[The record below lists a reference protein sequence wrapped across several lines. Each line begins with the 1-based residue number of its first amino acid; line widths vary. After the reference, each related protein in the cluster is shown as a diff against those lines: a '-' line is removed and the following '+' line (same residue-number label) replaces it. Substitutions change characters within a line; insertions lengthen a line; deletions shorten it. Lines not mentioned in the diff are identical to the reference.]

1 MEVVMSNG
9 LRSFI
14 SGTARGSI
22 FVTLIALGCQGAAD
36 PAAGSD
42 VETVRGALNGVTST
56 NLQLLVSK
64 NACAGNVAQDYF
76 KVTNASTAA
85 VPLSQITIKYWIND
99 TSVPSI
105 TPQVWY
111 GGCVTAPNGTCLH
124 QVTGASGAAVRF
136 SPACGPDANHQ
147 ANWEITISTTD
158 TTALAPGQTWSGVQ
172 TAATLSN
179 WASFSPGSGTW
190 YSGCASGRPYAADP
204 HFAVYLNGDLVTSQG
219 AQPPSC
225 RAPAAPGDGV

>member
-1 MEVVMSNG
+1 MSMG
-9 LRSFI
+9 LRSFV
-14 SGTARGSI
+14 SGTFGTI
-22 FVTLIALGCQGAAD
+22 VMALVASGCQGTD
-36 PAAGSD
+36 GDSVSAGD
-42 VETVRGALNGVTST
+42 ETVRGALSASGVTST

-85 VPLSQITIKYWIND
+85 VPLSQIAIKYWIND
-99 TSVPSI
+99 TTTPATNI

-111 GGCVTAPNGTCLH
+111 GGCVTQPNGTCVH
-124 QVTGASGAAVRF
+124 QMTGVTASAVRF

-147 ANWEITISTTD
+147 ANWEITVSTTD
-158 TTALAPGQTWSGVQ
+158 PTSLGVGQTWSGAQ
-172 TAATLSN
+172 TAATLAN
-179 WASFSPGSGTW
+179 WGPFSPGSATW
-190 YSGCASGRPYAADP
+190 YSGCASGQPFAADT

-225 RAPAAPGDGV
+225 RAPVASDGGV